1 MKIPAL
7 AMKFVVIEG
16 LDASGK
22 STQLE
27 LLHNYLRTHDIKFR
41 YLHFPRT
48 DAPVYGDLIARFL
61 RGEFGDINTVNPYLV
76 ALLYAGDRKDA
87 AELIQSWLHQDYL
100 VIADRYVNS
109 NIAFQCAKINNKI
122 EREAL
127 KNWIIYFEY
136 HYNKIPKPDLGLF
149 LDVPF
154 EFTVKKLGQDRK
166 GNDRTYLK
174 GKRDIH
180 EDDLKFQQRV
190 RDIYLSLVKEDP
202 DFQLIDCKDKN
213 DRILPPQSIFQSIL
227 NKLKLV

>member
-1 MKIPAL
+1 
-7 AMKFVVIEG
+7 MKFVVIEG

-22 STQLE
+22 STQLG
-27 LLHNYLRTHDIKFR
+27 LLHNYLQTNNIKYK

-61 RGEFGDINTVNPYLV
+61 RGEFGAINNVNPYLV

-87 AELIQSWLHQDYL
+87 SELVQSWIHRNYL
-100 VIADRYVNS
+100 VIADRYVHS
-109 NIAFQCAKINNKI
+109 NIAFQCAKLNDKSQ
-122 EREAL
+122 REAL

-154 EFTVKKLGQDRK
+154 EFTIKKLGQDRK
-166 GNDRTYLK
+166 GHDRIYLK

-180 EDDLKFQQRV
+180 EDDIKFQQRV
-190 RDIYLSLVKEDP
+190 RDMYLDLVREDP
-202 DFQLIDCKDKN
+202 DFHLIDCKGEN
-213 DRILPPQSIFQSIL
+213 NSILPPQLIFRSIL
-227 NKLKLV
+227 KKLKLD

>member
-1 MKIPAL
+1 
-7 AMKFVVIEG
+7 MKFIVIEG

-22 STQLE
+22 STQLG
-27 LLHNYLRTHDIKFR
+27 LLHNYLKTNNIKYK

-61 RGEFGDINTVNPYLV
+61 RGEFGNINTVNPYLV

-87 AELIQSWLHQDYL
+87 AELVQSWIHQDYL
-100 VIADRYVNS
+100 VIADRYVYS
-109 NIAFQCAKINNKI
+109 NIAFQCAKVNNKS

-136 HYNKIPKPDLGLF
+136 HYNKIPKPDLSLF

-154 EFTVKKLGQDRK
+154 EFTIKKLGQDRK
-166 GNDRTYLK
+166 GHDRVYLK

-180 EDDLKFQQRV
+180 EDDIKFQQSV
-190 RDIYLSLVKEDP
+190 RDMYLALVREDP
-202 DFQLIDCKDKN
+202 DFQLIDCKDKKN
-213 DRILPPQSIFQSIL
+213 SILPPQSIFRSIL
-227 NKLKLV
+227 KKLKLD